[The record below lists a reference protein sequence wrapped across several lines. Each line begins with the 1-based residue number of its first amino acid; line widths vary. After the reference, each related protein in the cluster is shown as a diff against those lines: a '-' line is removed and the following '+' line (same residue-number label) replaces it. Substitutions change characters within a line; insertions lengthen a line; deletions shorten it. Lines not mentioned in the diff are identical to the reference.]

1 MTVLLTFAILGF
13 SAFLIL
19 GGLRTVA
26 QDTFQTLAEATHRA
40 RKSGELVPRVSFA
53 LLWALIFALS
63 YN

>member
-1 MTVLLTFAILGF
+1 MTLLLTFAILGF

-19 GGLRTVA
+19 GGLRMVA
-26 QDTFQTLAEATHRA
+26 QDTFQTLAEATQRA
-40 RKSGELVPRVSFA
+40 RRTGDLVPRISFA